1 MKQSGRSEPTIRSV
15 ALLIGCL
22 AALFAGATRAE
33 PPASVPRI
41 GYLVLSSLTDTPSP
55 ERAGFLKGLRELGYE
70 DGKNIVI
77 EYRSAHGDPE
87 ALPLLAEDLV
97 DLKVKA
103 IVCLGS
109 PVVRV
114 AREAS
119 NTIPIVM
126 LFAADPVRL
135 GLVKSLAHPGTNVT
149 GMTHITTE
157 LGPKRLQMLKTAL
170 PGLKHVAV
178 VVDESNSG
186 IAPEAM
192 AIQALGPQI
201 GVRVSLIGIPEAT
214 DDDLL
219 KARLIA
225 ARPDAIMT
233 IIDPRVAAYRES
245 LPRFALERRI
255 PAMFDWKPFVEAGG
269 LMSYVP
275 DISDMA
281 RRAAAYVDK
290 ILKGAEPANLP
301 IQQPTDIQLT
311 LNRKTAN
318 AIGMVFPESMLIR
331 ADKVIE

>member
-1 MKQSGRSEPTIRSV
+1 MSAIRSIPIIV
-15 ALLIGCL
+15 GCL
-22 AALFAGATRAE
+22 AALTASTVRAE
-33 PPASVPRI
+33 PPDTVPRI

-77 EYRSAHGDPE
+77 EYRSANGDPE
-87 ALPLLAEDLV
+87 ILPFLAEGLV

-109 PVVRV
+109 PVVRA
-114 AREAS
+114 ARAAS
-119 NTIPIVM
+119 RTIPIVI

-135 GLVKSLAHPGTNVT
+135 GLVNSLAHPGTNVT

-170 PGLKHVAV
+170 PKLKHVAL
-178 VVDESNSG
+178 VVDETNPG
-186 IAPEAM
+186 IAPEAD
-192 AIQALGPQI
+192 AIQALGKQI
-201 GVRVSLIGIPEAT
+201 GVRVSRVGVPKAP
-214 DDDLL
+214 DDDVL
-219 KARLIA
+219 KARLTA

-233 IIDPRVAAYRES
+233 IIDPRVAAYRAS
-245 LPRFALERRI
+245 LPRFALERHI
-255 PAMFDWKPFVEAGG
+255 PTMFDWKPFVEAGG

-275 DISDMA
+275 DFSDMA
-281 RRAAAYVDK
+281 RRAATYVDK
-290 ILKGAEPANLP
+290 ILKGADPADLP

-311 LNRKTAN
+311 LNRKTAKT
-318 AIGMVFPESMLIR
+318 IGMEFPETMLMR